1 MKVAVIGGVAAGMSA
16 ASKIKRMDPQAEV
29 TVYEKGG
36 YLSYGACGLP
46 YYVGGFNDD
55 YTKMIARTREQFEKT
70 GIKTH
75 LHHEVLKVIP
85 SEKQLLVRNH
95 ETGDIFIDS

>member
-55 YTKMIARTREQFEKT
+55 YTKMIARTR
-70 GIKTH
+70 
-75 LHHEVLKVIP
+75 VI
-85 SEKQLLVRNH
+85 S
-95 ETGDIFIDS
+95 I

>member
-36 YLSYGACGLP
+36 YLSYGACELQ
-46 YYVGGFNDD
+46 Y
-55 YTKMIARTREQFEKT
+55 
-70 GIKTH
+70 
-75 LHHEVLKVIP
+75 
-85 SEKQLLVRNH
+85 
-95 ETGDIFIDS
+95 